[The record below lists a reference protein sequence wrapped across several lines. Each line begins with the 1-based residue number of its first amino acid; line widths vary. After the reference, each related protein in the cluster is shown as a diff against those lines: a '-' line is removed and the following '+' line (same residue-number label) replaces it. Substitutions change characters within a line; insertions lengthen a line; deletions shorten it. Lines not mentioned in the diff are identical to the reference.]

1 MLWGSHLGGLELR
14 SEGGETRLLGRF
26 PYGRETVLREA
37 RSGAPE
43 LREVFAPRAFRM
55 RVEHRNRNI
64 MALAGHDFAKPL
76 ASLATHTLDMED
88 TEDALLVE
96 IRIKPEIAAA
106 SYCRDILAG
115 VRAGLTVGLSPGF
128 RVASD
133 LPGAEVIQ
141 RQGNVIRREVRTA
154 FLEEISIVTRP
165 AYPEAQIEARCW
177 RPGEATPRSTAPH
190 PLQRWR
196 L

>member
-37 RSGAPE
+37 RSGTPE

-133 LPGAEVIQ
+133 PAAEVIQ
-141 RQGNVIRREVRTA
+141 RQGNVVRREVRTA
-154 FLEEISIVTRP
+154 LLEEISIVTRP
-165 AYPEAQIEARCW
+165 AYPQAQIEARCW
-177 RPGEATPRSTAPH
+177 SADGTMPRPTAPH
-190 PLQRWR
+190 HLKRWR